1 MRIVQQDYR
10 HFNIHGL
17 DVSEIEKF
25 EKAYDEGIEFLFT
38 IRGVEELF
46 CVTQVVK
53 YSDGVNSFVT
63 IKQMSGLR

>member
-46 CVTQVVK
+46 CV
-53 YSDGVNSFVT
+53 S
-63 IKQMSGLR
+63 

>member
-10 HFNIHGL
+10 HFNIYGL

-25 EKAYDEGIEFLFT
+25 EKAYDERIEFLFT

-46 CVTQVVK
+46 CVSQVVK
-53 YSDGVNSFVT
+53 YSDGLNSFVT